1 MAVRLGMRGWKTPP
15 HRAAGYG
22 LITVGAVIMMMAMP
36 FFVYIA
42 LLGGLIAYVGY
53 TLRNR

>member
-1 MAVRLGMRGWKTPP
+1 MGMRGWRPPP

-22 LITVGAVIMMMAMP
+22 LIIVGAIIMMMAMP
-36 FFVYIA
+36 LFVYIA

-53 TLRNR
+53 TLGRR